1 MIAARAGEAANVIEG
16 TAEPVALPAPEA
28 QSEPYSRA
36 QAPAQ
41 PNRLRIE
48 PDGGSRVQTNK
59 SRVGLR
65 VMPPDVHTDICRAPP
80 PACNNQIVAAD
91 AIFTAARR

>member
-1 MIAARAGEAANVIEG
+1 MLAARAGEAANVIEG
-16 TAEPVALPAPEA
+16 TAEPVALPAPRR
-28 QSEPYSRA
+28 SPSLLPRPSRA
-36 QAPAQ
+36 T
-41 PNRLRIE
+41 E
-48 PDGGSRVQTNK
+48 PLEDRARRRVAVQINK

-80 PACNNQIVAAD
+80 PARNNQIVAAD